1 MPEDVVTKAIGWRE
15 VLAMVCAGVVLAGA
29 CEALPH
35 LGMSVEDLA
44 WEGAFAAA
52 SAEQIAC
59 SPLGSYR
66 PLCGALLIA
75 QGAYAPTTKLAMGLA
90 AHVAVAVLCGALAF
104 RLTGRRAAFVWAT
117 VVPLCWSTQAEITLW
132 LGGRCDLFCTL
143 LGLLGAHALLFAL
156 ERRRVAWS
164 LVAAAFVLL
173 ASLVKEPGLLL
184 PVVYLPLA
192 AMKLPVISGKPLVR
206 LLVAPWAAALIAGVW
221 HLAVSRGASPY
232 VAARLDRGPLELLGN
247 VAQALA
253 KLALGSTFDWPNTLV
268 AFVAVLVIVGFALA
282 CWRGPRLLVIAWVLA
297 LSALIA
303 PLALVHAPRTLY
315 VLVAFCAISAAVRFA
330 SAPRWRSIAV
340 TAVLVHMGLALAA
353 QRIWVDVAG
362 QRDALA
368 AALVERV
375 SNQRALILGMRLRP
389 MGVVAAA
396 VPLEYLPGVSAEH
409 VLPARYSENAIQL
422 LRPAS
427 VVSVEQCRVQLRYKV
442 PPGTLAHPRD
452 VDVVADG
459 DLVTLDVP
467 EPLILIYGDVDGQAT
482 YMSVPCDHGDRP
494 TWG

>member
-15 VLAMVCAGVVLAGA
+15 VLAAVCAGMVFAGA
-29 CEALPH
+29 CAALPH

-44 WEGAFAAA
+44 WEAAFAAA

-75 QGAYAPTTKLAMGLA
+75 QGTYAPTTKLAMGLA

-104 RLTGRRAAFVWAT
+104 RLTRRRAAFVWAA

-164 LVAAAFVLL
+164 LVAAACVLL

-192 AMKLPVISGKPLVR
+192 AMKLPPIWEKSHAR
-206 LLVAPWAAALIAGVW
+206 LLVAPWAAALVAGTW
-221 HLAVSRGASPY
+221 HLAVSGGPSPY
-232 VAARLDRGPLELLGN
+232 VATYLWRGLIDKFGN
-247 VAQALA
+247 VAHALT
-253 KLALGSTFDWPNTLV
+253 KLALGSTFHWPNLLV
-268 AFVAVLVIVGFALA
+268 VIVAVLVVVGFALA
-282 CWRGPRLLVIAWVLA
+282 CWRGPRRLTVAWVLA
-297 LSALIA
+297 LSVLVA
-303 PLALVHAPRTLY
+303 PLALVHAPRALY

-330 SAPRWRSIAV
+330 SSSRWPTVGLI
-340 TAVLVHMGLALAA
+340 AVLVHAGLALTA
-353 QRIWVDVAG
+353 QRIWVDVVA
-362 QRDALA
+362 QRDALSA
-368 AALVERV
+368 SLVEV
-375 SNQRALILGMRLRP
+375 ASSQRALILGMRVSP
-389 MGVVAAA
+389 MGVSAAQ
-396 VPLEYLPGVSAEH
+396 VPLGFLPDVNAQH
-409 VLPARYSENAIQL
+409 VLLVRYPENATEL

-427 VVSVEQCRVQLRYKV
+427 LVSVEQCRARLRYEV
-442 PPGTLAHPRD
+442 PPGQLHHPQD
-452 VDVVADG
+452 VGVAAVG
-459 DLVTLDVP
+459 DLITLEVP
-467 EPLILIYGDVDGQAT
+467 EPIVLFFANAAGHVTHAQI
-482 YMSVPCDHGDRP
+482 PCDRP
-494 TWG
+494 DGSASP